1 MTSQKDQEQ
10 YWIDKG
16 KHYQF
21 VTVKDFS
28 SRFKNF
34 HVGVQM
40 AEDLSRPYL
49 KETSH
54 QAALVFSKY
63 SASKIDIFKACFA
76 REWLLM
82 KRNSFVYIFKG
93 IQVYSQSHSLYHIAV
108 PILFYSF
115 IYHS

>member
-1 MTSQKDQEQ
+1 
-10 YWIDKG
+10 
-16 KHYQF
+16 
-21 VTVKDFS
+21 
-28 SRFKNF
+28 
-34 HVGVQM
+34 M